1 MTGFLGLDT
10 SNYTT
15 SAAICTADGTVTQQK
30 RLLPV
35 REGEL
40 GLRQSDAVFHHTRQ
54 LPDIVDGLFSALP
67 DGASV
72 CAVAASDRPQQ
83 VDGSY
88 MPCFTVGL
96 NTAKCLSA
104 ALDIPLCEFS
114 HQAGHVAAAVYSSG
128 HTELF
133 EREFIAFHVSGGT
146 TEALLVRPDEEKLL
160 HIDIVGRTL
169 DLNAGQAVDRVG
181 VAMGLSFPAGAEL
194 EKAALESRKTFKPKP
209 CVKGTDC
216 CLSGIENKCLDMIKS
231 GESKCDVALFCLDSV
246 AAALEKMT
254 ENIIKKYGRLPLVFA
269 GGVMSNSIIRRR
281 FTEEFGAYFAE
292 PAFSADN
299 AAGTAYLTYLRER
312 KNA

>member
-1 MTGFLGLDT
+1 
-10 SNYTT
+10 
-15 SAAICTADGTVTQQK
+15 
-30 RLLPV
+30 
-35 REGEL
+35 
-40 GLRQSDAVFHHTRQ
+40 
-54 LPDIVDGLFSALP
+54 
-67 DGASV
+67 
-72 CAVAASDRPQQ
+72 
-83 VDGSY
+83 

-194 EKAALESRKTFKPKP
+194 EKAALESRKTFKLKP

-254 ENIIKKYGRLPLVFA
+254 ENILKKYGRLPLVFA
-269 GGVMSNSIIRRR
+269 GGVMSNSIIRQR
-281 FTEEFGAYFAE
+281 FTKEFGAYFAE

-299 AAGTAYLTYLRER
+299 AAGTAYLTYLREQ